1 MDLPMRLPA
10 LALLAVLAS
19 GCGPMQIAGNW
30 NVILDRG
37 GTTQCIGTMAL
48 VQDGASLGGTF
59 ACSGSKQIQGGATGS
74 VRDDNVSLTWTA
86 SGLQPILITC
96 LAKNDHDMS
105 GTANGSG
112 LNEAIFD
119 GVRQ

>member
-1 MDLPMRLPA
+1 MDLLMRLPA

-19 GCGPMQIAGNW
+19 GCGPMQLAGNW
-30 NVILDRG
+30 NVMLDRG
-37 GTTQCIGTMAL
+37 GTSRCIGTMAL

-59 ACSGSKQIQGGATGS
+59 VCTGSKELQGSANGS
-74 VRDDNVSLTWTA
+74 VRDDNVSLTWSA
-86 SGLQPILITC
+86 SGFMPILITC

-112 LNEAIFD
+112 LNAANFD
-119 GVRQ
+119 AVRQ